1 MLKITGIQTLAIA
14 QRYLCNVW
22 QKGRAK
28 LHREEIR
35 IFGIRVAEP
44 HHDGTRK
51 LIPTNITISL
61 IPFIIFNIYERNNNY
76 P

>member
-22 QKGRAK
+22 QKGHAK

-44 HHDGTRK
+44 HHDGTQY
-51 LIPTNITISL
+51 
-61 IPFIIFNIYERNNNY
+61 FII
-76 P
+76 